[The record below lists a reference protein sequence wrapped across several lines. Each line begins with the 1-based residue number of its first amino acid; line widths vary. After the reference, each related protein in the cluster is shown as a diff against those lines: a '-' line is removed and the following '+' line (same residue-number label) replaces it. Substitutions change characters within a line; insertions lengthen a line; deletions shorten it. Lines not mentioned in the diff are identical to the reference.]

1 MTVQISTH
9 THIQGYSQ
17 QDAQEFLVE
26 LLDKIVLEL
35 ARKQQQQQQQP
46 VVPGDD
52 RCLNQ
57 QHNHPHQQQNHPHQQ
72 QQQQRSCL
80 SGGLATEVSK
90 VRTTTS
96 LRHSLVFHD

>member
-1 MTVQISTH
+1 M
-9 THIQGYSQ
+9 
-17 QDAQEFLVE
+17 E